1 MLSSLPCF
9 LLFADLL
16 SLDGLPVAG
25 EKTCSPAVVI
35 IPLLGTE
42 LDSQQMV
49 LRLLQEKLL
58 KLRTLEAK
66 RR

>member
-1 MLSSLPCF
+1 LLICYPCG
-9 LLFADLL
+9 
-16 SLDGLPVAG
+16 GLPVAG
-25 EKTCSPAVVI
+25 EKTCGPAVVI
-35 IPLLGTE
+35 IPLLATE

-49 LRLLQEKLL
+49 LRLPQEKLL